1 MGSTA
6 TLLEEVPEGPI
17 TNKFKPLPTI
27 RPSYNIREEPIHTR
41 RPLRIV
47 CLGAG
52 YSGLLMGIIAT
63 QRMKDRHIEL
73 VIYERN
79 ESLGGTW
86 LENR

>member
-1 MGSTA
+1 MPSSTVRA
-6 TLLEEVPEGPI
+6 VGTVPVMSMNSEGTPRYNLLEQ
-17 TNKFKPLPTI
+17 
-27 RPSYNIREEPIHTR
+27 PIHTP

-52 YSGLLMGIIAT
+52 YSGLLMGIIWS
-63 QRMKDRHIEL
+63 QRMQNRNAEL

-79 ESLGGTW
+79 EDLGGTW